1 MRVSGAK
8 LANADRRLL
17 ASIDREDRWQQV
29 KVPISSALW
38 DVWGRYCEV
47 AGISMGR
54 GIAALID
61 LEVQALAESRE
72 QVEERGR
79 LLDLRQ
85 AELDERAQALDH
97 REGDFE
103 RREQRLGGRPG
114 RAELERMADQIEP
127 PDPGWSSAPSRSM
140 PVVSFEGVERNDPCP
155 CGSAQK
161 YKRCH
166 GSPSAGPSE

>member
-17 ASIDREDRWQQV
+17 SSIDREERWQQV

-61 LEVQALAESRE
+61 LEVQGVADGRE
-72 QVEERGR
+72 EIEERGR
-79 LLDLRQ
+79 LLDERQ
-85 AELDERAQALDH
+85 TQLDEREQELER
-97 REGDFE
+97 RERELE
-103 RREQRLGGRPG
+103 RREQRLGRRPT
-114 RAELERMADQIEP
+114 RAELERMADKIEP
-127 PDPGWSSAPSRSM
+127 PDPGWSSASQRSTHAD
-140 PVVSFEGVERNDPCP
+140 SFEGVGRNDPCP
-155 CGSAQK
+155 CGSGLK

-166 GSPSAGPSE
+166 GSPSGSPSG